1 MKQKATFLN
10 GPQQEVYPPPEEEGI
25 KKRLS
30 IRETKR
36 RIYVPKPGKT
46 TLRPISIPNFRERI
60 LQDIIR
66 NILNA
71 IYEPTFQEYELNFG
85 FRPLRS
91 PEDAL
96 NKIDIEK
103 QGMTTAIEGDIKGA
117 FDNVNHKILMR
128 LLRKKILVSLIERLI
143 TDKRFLKLIE
153 NGRFK
158 WLKLLTPE
166 GLTINLSLRIS
177 QRQEEASLL
186 QRDASSQSH

>member
-1 MKQKATFLN
+1 
-10 GPQQEVYPPPEEEGI
+10 
-25 KKRLS
+25 
-30 IRETKR
+30 
-36 RIYVPKPGKT
+36 
-46 TLRPISIPNFRERI
+46 
-60 LQDIIR
+60 
-66 NILNA
+66 
-71 IYEPTFQEYELNFG
+71 
-85 FRPLRS
+85 
-91 PEDAL
+91 
-96 NKIDIEK
+96 
-103 QGMTTAIEGDIKGA
+103 MTTAIEGDIKGA

-186 QRDASSQSH
+186 